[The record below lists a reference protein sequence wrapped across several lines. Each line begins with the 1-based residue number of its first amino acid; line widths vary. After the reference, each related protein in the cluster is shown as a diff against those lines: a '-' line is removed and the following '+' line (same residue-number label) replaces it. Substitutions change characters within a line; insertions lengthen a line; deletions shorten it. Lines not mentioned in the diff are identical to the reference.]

1 MNPETLAKWASVAE
15 IAAAVG
21 VILSLIFVGVQINE
35 GNKESRA
42 ATLQSISDSNAYMIR
57 AFVDHADVWN
67 KVVTGA
73 PLESGTE
80 TRKAIGL
87 FNLLMTENQNHYH
100 QFIAG
105 YLDREQWNSRLRN
118 LRPITSLPMYKI
130 WRDSFGASGLTD
142 EFLEVLDQAPSQ
154 ADDE

>member
-100 QFIAG
+100 QFEAG
-105 YLDREQWNSRLRN
+105 YLDQEQWNNRLQG
-118 LRPITSLPMYKI
+118 LRPITSLPMYEV
-130 WRDSFGASGLTD
+130 WRDSYGASGLTD
-142 EFLEVLDQAPSQ
+142 EFLEILEQASR
-154 ADDE
+154 ESNVE